1 MRLLAL
7 ILWFISCSSVA
18 AIHVCTD
25 ADGRKLFTD
34 GDCPSGTLLNE
45 QMGAVSM
52 PRQSGS
58 GNAPA
63 PVGTEYRYVGH
74 PMNLD
79 QPKEVIQRSNKHAN
93 FASIWASKLQLGF
106 LSLFFMFVVAASGLF
121 LLAYLFLMLS
131 SRITHKR
138 QREAEQ
144 NIQPDLRQH

>member
-7 ILWFISCSSVA
+7 ILWFISFSSVA
-18 AIHVCTD
+18 AVHVCTD

-34 GDCPSGTLLNE
+34 GDCPGGTLLNE
-45 QMGAVSM
+45 QMGAVST
-52 PRQSGS
+52 PKQS

-63 PVGTEYRYVGH
+63 PVATEYRNVGH

-79 QPKEVIQRSNKHAN
+79 QPREVIQRSNKHAN

-106 LSLFFMFVVAASGLF
+106 LPLFFMFVVAASGLF

-138 QREAEQ
+138 QREAGQ
-144 NIQPDLRQH
+144 NIQPDLRG